1 MVMTQSNPLPDNAAA
16 NTIASST
23 SSSWLAQ
30 YEHERLENVRQQL
43 PGARRQLQDAGVEC
57 VHIKYDG
64 CGDSGQIESITYTD
78 GNGKPVELAGKTT
91 ITEDQLMDLFYDLT
105 QARHPGW
112 ENNDGAFGEFEWNL
126 RDDALKHTHN
136 DRFTDYDTTE
146 HEGL

>member
-1 MVMTQSNPLPDNAAA
+1 MTKSDNSTNGTGPVAVPDA
-16 NTIASST
+16 T
-23 SSSWLAQ
+23 SSFSLQRYYSEKLA
-30 YEHERLENVRQQL
+30 NVRVHLPEAAHQL
-43 PGARRQLQDAGVEC
+43 KAAGVEC
-57 VHIKYDG
+57 VHINYDG
-64 CGDSGQIESITYTD
+64 CGDSGQIESIGYTD
-78 GNGKPVELAGKTT
+78 RDGKPIDPAGKIT

-126 RDDALKHTHN
+126 MDDTLKHTHN